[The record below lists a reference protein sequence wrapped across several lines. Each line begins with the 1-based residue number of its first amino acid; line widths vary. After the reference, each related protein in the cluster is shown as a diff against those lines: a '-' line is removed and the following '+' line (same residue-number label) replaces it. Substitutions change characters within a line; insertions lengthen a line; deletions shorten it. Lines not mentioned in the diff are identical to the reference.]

1 MATSVQHRLT
11 FPISAQL
18 AIRVYEL
25 ATKLW
30 YRLMPDTSGGHPGVA
45 GPPGGDQ
52 LWDMVA
58 GTLTGT
64 ITTLEQILPHTP
76 PAKRPDL
83 PDPID
88 VIHRLFE
95 AGRLEDHSY
104 AIRESECLGW
114 DGPRM
119 LAWGKACED
128 ARKLLEGYKP

>member
-1 MATSVQHRLT
+1 MHE
-11 FPISAQL
+11 QL

-45 GPPGGDQ
+45 GPPGGDEP
-52 LWDMVA
+52 WDMVT
-58 GTLTGT
+58 GNLTGA
-64 ITTLEQILPHTP
+64 ITALEQIVPHAP
-76 PAKRPDL
+76 PPKCPDL

-95 AGRLEDHSY
+95 AGHLEDHFY
-104 AIRESECLGW
+104 AVRDSECLGW

-128 ARKLLEGYKP
+128 ADNLMKARKPQQPKENTDG